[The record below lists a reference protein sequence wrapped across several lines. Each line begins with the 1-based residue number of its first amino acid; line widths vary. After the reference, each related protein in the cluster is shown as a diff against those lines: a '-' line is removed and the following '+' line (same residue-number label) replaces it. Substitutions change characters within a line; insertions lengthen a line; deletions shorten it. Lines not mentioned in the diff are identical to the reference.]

1 MRTYHER
8 FRFGHPSSDDFYAVV
23 SEVAGRDMS
32 GFFAQTIERP
42 GIVDYEVSLVR
53 SERVGEPRGVFGAG
67 AARTSVTKK
76 QAREKERQA
85 DAAGGR
91 PWRSTVMVRR
101 RGEVT
106 LPVSLRL
113 DYEGGTTQTLALLE
127 QEREGASVEQ
137 AGILAEPDAQASEPW
152 RGRFKRLELTSE
164 RRLVSASVDPEESLK
179 LDVNRLNNARR
190 VEPDG
195 RASARWGSRHVFWLQ
210 QLLALAGL

>member
-32 GFFAQTIERP
+32 GFFAQTTERP
-42 GIVDYEVSLVR
+42 GILDYEVSLVR
-53 SERVGEPRGVFGAG
+53 SEQADEPRGVFGAG

-85 DAAGGR
+85 DQAGGR

-101 RGEVT
+101 RGEVA

-113 DYEGGTTQTLALLE
+113 DYEGGTTQTVSLV
-127 QEREGASVEQ
+127 EREGEGASVEQ
-137 AGILAEPDAQASEPW
+137 AGILKGARASEPW

-164 RRLVSASVDPEESLK
+164 RRLVSATVDPEEHLK
-179 LDVNRLNNARR
+179 LDVNRLNNGRR

-195 RASARWGSRHVFWLQ
+195 RASARWGSRFVFWLQ
-210 QLLALAGL
+210 QVLALSGL